1 MRWLDGIT
9 NSMDLSLSKLQEMVM
24 DREAWHAAVH
34 GVTESDTTEETE
46 QQQSGVVGVEAMPS
60 RTRTVLIRKF
70 EEENKEEKD
79 SSQVSNS
86 HHLHFT
92 SGLSPWGSLP
102 ALYLHPYC
110 SPALR

>member
-1 MRWLDGIT
+1 MDGIT
-9 NSMDLSLSKLQEMVM
+9 NSIDLSLSKLQEMVM

-70 EEENKEEKD
+70 EEENKEEKETLLNCFYK
-79 SSQVSNS
+79 VSVTLISN
-86 HHLHFT
+86 LTKF
-92 SGLSPWGSLP
+92 
-102 ALYLHPYC
+102 
-110 SPALR
+110 RKRKVNIQ

>member
-9 NSMDLSLSKLQEMVM
+9 NSMDLSLSKLLEMVM

-92 SGLSPWGSLP
+92 SGLSPRGSLP